1 MGNFTIKCL
10 YNDKECEEEL
20 VWDYKEQ
27 NQVLEILCN
36 DKIDNNSFTMEY
48 YGDEGILITRNRCK
62 LNVYL
67 TENKTYYDRN
77 YTIICTHANDAE
89 VFVQINITQKAENFA
104 LNVEIEEW
112 IPNKQYYKD
121 DRVFYDD
128 HIWRCKE
135 NNTGQVVFSEK
146 YFVEVEE
153 IEEWEANTQYRCDIV
168 SYKDSIWRCI
178 KDNISQTDFNEDYF
192 EKVEFEEWKAN
203 TQYYIGD
210 RVIYNG
216 SIWRCTVDN
225 TGQVVFSENY
235 FVEVAEIKEW
245 TADEQYHCD
254 RVFYNSS
261 IWRCTE
267 DNTGQAVFNEEY
279 FERVDGDNT
288 VILQSIV
295 YSSNNSEYKYNGD
308 KMYYEEKEIKLN
320 ITGGSKKYRVNGI
333 YKCYD
338 EEDNTV
344 HRTTF
349 DNGFILNKN
358 ENSLIIRNYGRPF
371 IDEKYYY
378 IIVLE
383 HFDVRDIK
391 KEITIKYTSL
401 ENSTTAINSRKSV
414 QLENSK
420 PKIIMPIIQEEKQEK
435 ENIVEIKPIEY
446 GLEILED
453 VEDYTIIDEPLKT
466 ILPFTVTEDGVESNL
481 MVKASSSAYWCR
493 VKVIQEYNDNDEI
506 ERKLIF
512 RIINKPLIIRKTKIT
527 VSIIDLPQINVSFI
541 LTNKPS

>member
-1 MGNFTIKCL
+1 MENFTIECVG
-10 YNDKECEEEL
+10 YNEEDGF
-20 VWDYKEQ
+20 VWSHEEQ
-27 NQVLEILCN
+27 HQQLEIRCN

-48 YGDEGILITRNRCK
+48 YGDEGIVVTRNRCK

-89 VFVQINITQKAENFA
+89 VFVQINITQEAEDFA
-104 LNVEIEEW
+104 LNVE
-112 IPNKQYYKD
+112 
-121 DRVFYDD
+121 
-128 HIWRCKE
+128 
-135 NNTGQVVFSEK
+135 
-146 YFVEVEE
+146 
-153 IEEWEANTQYRCDIV
+153 
-168 SYKDSIWRCI
+168 
-178 KDNISQTDFNEDYF
+178 
-192 EKVEFEEWKAN
+192 
-203 TQYYIGD
+203 
-210 RVIYNG
+210 
-216 SIWRCTVDN
+216 
-225 TGQVVFSENY
+225 
-235 FVEVAEIKEW
+235 
-245 TADEQYHCD
+245 
-254 RVFYNSS
+254 
-261 IWRCTE
+261 
-267 DNTGQAVFNEEY
+267 
-279 FERVDGDNT
+279 GDNT
-288 VILQSIV
+288 VTLQSIV
-295 YSSNNSEYKYNGD
+295 YSSNSSQYKYNGD

-401 ENSTTAINSRKSV
+401 ENSTTTINSRKSV
-414 QLENSK
+414 QLKSSK

-493 VKVIQEYNDNDEI
+493 VKVFQEYNDNDEI

>member
-10 YNDKECEEEL
+10 YNGEYKEEL

-89 VFVQINITQKAENFA
+89 VFVQINITQKKENFA
-104 LNVEIEEW
+104 LNVDG
-112 IPNKQYYKD
+112 D
-121 DRVFYDD
+121 DT
-128 HIWRCKE
+128 ITLE
-135 NNTGQVVFSEK
+135 S
-146 YFVEVEE
+146 
-153 IEEWEANTQYRCDIV
+153 IV
-168 SYKDSIWRCI
+168 DS
-178 KDNISQTDFNEDYF
+178 S
-192 EKVEFEEWKAN
+192 
-203 TQYYIGD
+203 
-210 RVIYNG
+210 
-216 SIWRCTVDN
+216 
-225 TGQVVFSENY
+225 
-235 FVEVAEIKEW
+235 
-245 TADEQYHCD
+245 
-254 RVFYNSS
+254 NSS
-261 IWRCTE
+261 
-267 DNTGQAVFNEEY
+267 V
-279 FERVDGDNT
+279 
-288 VILQSIV
+288 
-295 YSSNNSEYKYNGD
+295 YNGD

-333 YKCYD
+333 YKCYK
-338 EEDNTV
+338 EEEDDNTV
-344 HRTTF
+344 TEHRTTF
-349 DNGFILNKN
+349 DNGFILNTN
-358 ENSLIIRNYGRPF
+358 ENSLIIRNYGRQF

-401 ENSTTAINSRKSV
+401 ENSTTTINSRKSV

-453 VEDYTIIDEPLKT
+453 VEDYTIIGEPLKT

-493 VKVIQEYNDNDEI
+493 VNVFQEYNDNDEI

-527 VSIIDLPQINVSFI
+527 VSIIDLPHINVSFI

>member
-1 MGNFTIKCL
+1 
-10 YNDKECEEEL
+10 
-20 VWDYKEQ
+20 
-27 NQVLEILCN
+27 
-36 DKIDNNSFTMEY
+36 
-48 YGDEGILITRNRCK
+48 
-62 LNVYL
+62 
-67 TENKTYYDRN
+67 
-77 YTIICTHANDAE
+77 
-89 VFVQINITQKAENFA
+89 
-104 LNVEIEEW
+104 
-112 IPNKQYYKD
+112 
-121 DRVFYDD
+121 
-128 HIWRCKE
+128 
-135 NNTGQVVFSEK
+135 
-146 YFVEVEE
+146 
-153 IEEWEANTQYRCDIV
+153 
-168 SYKDSIWRCI
+168 
-178 KDNISQTDFNEDYF
+178 
-192 EKVEFEEWKAN
+192 
-203 TQYYIGD
+203 
-210 RVIYNG
+210 
-216 SIWRCTVDN
+216 
-225 TGQVVFSENY
+225 
-235 FVEVAEIKEW
+235 
-245 TADEQYHCD
+245 
-254 RVFYNSS
+254 
-261 IWRCTE
+261 
-267 DNTGQAVFNEEY
+267 
-279 FERVDGDNT
+279 
-288 VILQSIV
+288 
-295 YSSNNSEYKYNGD
+295 
-308 KMYYEEKEIKLN
+308 MYYEEKEIKLD

-401 ENSTTAINSRKSV
+401 ENSTTTINSRKSV
-414 QLENSK
+414 QLKSSK

-527 VSIIDLPQINVSFI
+527 VSIIDLPHINVSFI

>member
-1 MGNFTIKCL
+1 MENFTIKCL
-10 YNDKECEEEL
+10 YNDIECKEEL

-27 NQVLEILCN
+27 NQVLEIRCN

-135 NNTGQVVFSEK
+135 NNKEEEFKTN
-146 YFVEVEE
+146 YFEEVEE
-153 IEEWEANTQYRCDIV
+153 I
-168 SYKDSIWRCI
+168 K
-178 KDNISQTDFNEDYF
+178 
-192 EKVEFEEWKAN
+192 EWKAN
-203 TQYYIGD
+203 TPYVCG
-210 RVIYNG
+210 
-216 SIWRCTVDN
+216 
-225 TGQVVFSENY
+225 
-235 FVEVAEIKEW
+235 
-245 TADEQYHCD
+245 D
-254 RVFYNSS
+254 RVFYKGS
-261 IWRCTE
+261 IWHCTK
-267 DNTGQAVFNEEY
+267 DDSTGRDAFSEEY

-288 VILQSIV
+288 IILQSIV
-295 YSSNNSEYKYNGD
+295 YSSNSSQYKYSGD

-320 ITGGSKKYRVNGI
+320 ITGGSRKYRVNGI
-333 YKCYD
+333 YKCYK
-338 EEDNTV
+338 EEEDDNTV
-344 HRTTF
+344 TEHRTTF

-401 ENSTTAINSRKSV
+401 ENSTTTINSRKSV
-414 QLENSK
+414 QLKNSK

-453 VEDYTIIDEPLKT
+453 VEDYTIIGEPLKT

-493 VKVIQEYNDNDEI
+493 VNVFQEYNDNDEI

-512 RIINKPLIIRKTKIT
+512 RITNKPLIIRKTKIT
-527 VSIIDLPQINVSFI
+527 VSIIDLPDVNVSFI
-541 LTNKPS
+541 ITNKPS

>member
-10 YNDKECEEEL
+10 YNGEYKEEL

-27 NQVLEILCN
+27 NQVLEIRCN

-89 VFVQINITQKAENFA
+89 VFVQINITQKKENFA
-104 LNVEIEEW
+104 LNVDG
-112 IPNKQYYKD
+112 D
-121 DRVFYDD
+121 DT
-128 HIWRCKE
+128 ITLE
-135 NNTGQVVFSEK
+135 S
-146 YFVEVEE
+146 
-153 IEEWEANTQYRCDIV
+153 IV
-168 SYKDSIWRCI
+168 DS
-178 KDNISQTDFNEDYF
+178 S
-192 EKVEFEEWKAN
+192 
-203 TQYYIGD
+203 
-210 RVIYNG
+210 
-216 SIWRCTVDN
+216 
-225 TGQVVFSENY
+225 
-235 FVEVAEIKEW
+235 
-245 TADEQYHCD
+245 
-254 RVFYNSS
+254 NSS
-261 IWRCTE
+261 
-267 DNTGQAVFNEEY
+267 V
-279 FERVDGDNT
+279 
-288 VILQSIV
+288 
-295 YSSNNSEYKYNGD
+295 YNGD

-333 YKCYD
+333 YKCYK
-338 EEDNTV
+338 EEEDDNTV
-344 HRTTF
+344 TEHRTTF
-349 DNGFILNKN
+349 DNGFILNTN
-358 ENSLIIRNYGRPF
+358 ENSLIIRNYGRQF

-401 ENSTTAINSRKSV
+401 ENSTTTINSRKSV

-453 VEDYTIIDEPLKT
+453 VEDYTIIGEPLKT

-493 VKVIQEYNDNDEI
+493 VNVFQEYNDNDEI

-527 VSIIDLPQINVSFI
+527 VSIIDLPHINVSFI

>member
-1 MGNFTIKCL
+1 MGNFTIECVG
-10 YNDKECEEEL
+10 YNEEDGF
-20 VWDYKEQ
+20 VWSHEEQ
-27 NQVLEILCN
+27 HQQLEIRCN

-89 VFVQINITQKAENFA
+89 VFVQINITQKKENFA
-104 LNVEIEEW
+104 LNVEG
-112 IPNKQYYKD
+112 D
-121 DRVFYDD
+121 DT
-128 HIWRCKE
+128 ITLE
-135 NNTGQVVFSEK
+135 S
-146 YFVEVEE
+146 
-153 IEEWEANTQYRCDIV
+153 IV
-168 SYKDSIWRCI
+168 DS
-178 KDNISQTDFNEDYF
+178 S
-192 EKVEFEEWKAN
+192 
-203 TQYYIGD
+203 
-210 RVIYNG
+210 
-216 SIWRCTVDN
+216 
-225 TGQVVFSENY
+225 
-235 FVEVAEIKEW
+235 
-245 TADEQYHCD
+245 
-254 RVFYNSS
+254 NSS
-261 IWRCTE
+261 
-267 DNTGQAVFNEEY
+267 
-279 FERVDGDNT
+279 
-288 VILQSIV
+288 
-295 YSSNNSEYKYNGD
+295 KYNGD

-378 IIVLE
+378 KIVLE

-391 KEITIKYTSL
+391 KEIKIEYTSL
-401 ENSTTAINSRKSV
+401 ENSTTPKNLRKSV
-414 QLENSK
+414 QLKNSK

-453 VEDYTIIDEPLKT
+453 VENYTIIGEPLKT

-493 VKVIQEYNDNDEI
+493 VNVFQEYNDNDEI

-527 VSIIDLPQINVSFI
+527 VSIIDLPHINVSFI

>member
-1 MGNFTIKCL
+1 MENFTIKCL
-10 YNDKECEEEL
+10 YNDKECKEEL

-27 NQVLEILCN
+27 NRVLEILCN

-89 VFVQINITQKAENFA
+89 VFVQINITQKKENFD
-104 LNVEIEEW
+104 LNVIGEDTITLE
-112 IPNKQYYKD
+112 
-121 DRVFYDD
+121 
-128 HIWRCKE
+128 
-135 NNTGQVVFSEK
+135 S
-146 YFVEVEE
+146 
-153 IEEWEANTQYRCDIV
+153 IV
-168 SYKDSIWRCI
+168 DS
-178 KDNISQTDFNEDYF
+178 
-192 EKVEFEEWKAN
+192 
-203 TQYYIGD
+203 G
-210 RVIYNG
+210 
-216 SIWRCTVDN
+216 
-225 TGQVVFSENY
+225 
-235 FVEVAEIKEW
+235 
-245 TADEQYHCD
+245 
-254 RVFYNSS
+254 NSS
-261 IWRCTE
+261 K
-267 DNTGQAVFNEEY
+267 
-279 FERVDGDNT
+279 
-288 VILQSIV
+288 
-295 YSSNNSEYKYNGD
+295 YSGD

-338 EEDNTV
+338 EEDNTE

-383 HFDVRDIK
+383 HFDVRDIR
-391 KEITIKYTSL
+391 KEIIIKYKSL
-401 ENSTTAINSRKSV
+401 ENSTTTKKLRKSV
-414 QLENSK
+414 QLKDSK

-435 ENIVEIKPIEY
+435 EDIVEIKPIEY
-446 GLEILED
+446 GLEMLEN
-453 VEDYTIIDEPLKT
+453 VEDYTIIGEPLKT

-493 VKVIQEYNDNDEI
+493 VNVFQEYNDNDEI

-512 RIINKPLIIRKTKIT
+512 RITNKPLIIRKTKIT
-527 VSIIDLPQINVSFI
+527 VSIIDLPDVNVSFI
-541 LTNKPS
+541 ITNKPS